1 MLTGWKME
9 EILSSRDRKI
19 LQAIILDYIQTAE
32 PVGSRTVSKKYKME
46 LSPATIRN
54 VMADLEEMG
63 FLKQPHT
70 SAGRVPTARAFRFY
84 VDSILEVRQL
94 SKADQELI
102 KKGLAQEKKD
112 INEILKRASSL
123 LSLLSKQ
130 TGVVLAPRFGSNVF
144 RHIEFIKLREKKVL
158 VIIVTKSGEVQN
170 RLIEADEPMAQEELD
185 KYSRYLNEIMAGLSL
200 IEAKRKIVEELKKE
214 KVLFDKLSF
223 QALKLSKKALED
235 EGEGDL
241 YIEGKT
247 NLLKFPEF
255 ADLEKMRAILETFEE
270 KTKIVKLLDKALH
283 AHGIQIF
290 IGAEN
295 EYSEMKDCSLI
306 AAPYSK
312 ENFTLGTLGVI
323 GPMRMDYSTII
334 PIVDYTARILSK
346 ILESFDK

>member
-1 MLTGWKME
+1 ME

-102 KKGLAQEKKD
+102 KKGLSQEKKD

-214 KVLFDKLSF
+214 KVLFDKLTF
-223 QALKLSKKALED
+223 QALKLSKKALEG
-235 EGEGDL
+235 EEEGDL

-270 KTKIVKLLDKALH
+270 KTKIVKLLDKALN